1 MKKTLCI
8 LLAVMLIAS
17 LGVTAFAEEGQK
29 EVMDDMGMTLTLPA
43 EYDTLIGYIEPYSYG
58 AIAHDPDLFYM
69 RVFYFA
75 VPSDVIAKALNGEA
89 LTEEESAMIDAGQG
103 QLCEVYVTD
112 DVDALMAD
120 VDEDVDVEELGLVT
134 FGTADGYTFLYVP
147 VRDEDYLNSIDP
159 EYAAEFTALQESYLE
174 MLKKAELRAPVDPL
188 KGMVGKVFKFE
199 TTDLDG
205 NKVTSEELFAQN
217 EVTMINYW
225 GTWCGPCCNELGEL
239 GKIHKILQKK
249 GCGIIGIVNDA
260 TPDDQDVLDKAK
272 GLLMENGVDYPN
284 IIPCD
289 DMKDILGE
297 VVSYPTS
304 FFVDKTGKILCMPI
318 DGAAVDQYEKTVLN
332 LLEGK
337 EVEFVDKP
345 EAKENGM
352 QCYRVLVYDKDGN
365 PVKGVAIQFCSDEM
379 CNMGKTDAEGIARF
393 DVDEG
398 IEYTVHVFKV
408 PEGYARD
415 TGEYVTQKNYS
426 DVTLFLEPAA

>member
-1 MKKTLCI
+1 MKKTVCV
-8 LLAVMLIAS
+8 LLAVVLLAS
-17 LGVTAFAEEGQK
+17 LGVTAFAAEDQT
-29 EVMDDMGMTLTLPA
+29 EVMDDMGMTVTFPA
-43 EYDTLIGYIEPYSYG
+43 EYAALLGYIEFYPYG
-58 AIAHDPDLFYM
+58 AVAHDPDVFYM
-69 RVFYFA
+69 PVYYFA
-75 VPSDVIAKALNGEA
+75 VPADIIAKALNGEA
-89 LTEEESAMIDAGQG
+89 LTEEESAKIDAGRG
-103 QLCEVYVTD
+103 ELCEVYVTN
-112 DVDALMAD
+112 DVDALLAE
-120 VDEDVDVEELGLVT
+120 VDEGVDLEEMGLT
-134 FGTADGYTFLYVP
+134 DFGTADGYTFLYLP
-147 VRDEDYLNSIDP
+147 VRDEDYLSSIDAD
-159 EYAAEFTALQESYLE
+159 YAAEFAALQESYLAA
-174 MLKKAELRAPVDPL
+174 LQKADLRAPVDPL
-188 KGMVGKVFKFE
+188 KGLIGQVFQFE

-205 NKVTSEELFAQN
+205 NKVTSEDLFARN
-217 EVTMINYW
+217 EITMIKYW
-225 GTWCGPCCNELGEL
+225 GTWCGPCRGELAELGD
-239 GKIHKILQKK
+239 IHRSLQKK

-318 DGAAVDQYEKTVLN
+318 DGAAVDQSEKTVLN